1 MSDDQPILPLSLP
14 PSREQ
19 ALLAACIAVA
29 LLIGAAATFPFAQIQ
44 LAVYPAFVVFIT
56 TTLVFAHLTT
66 ATLLFTLFLFQGTRS
81 LLTLASGYVLTAFL
95 LGAWGLTFPDAFAE
109 NGLFDA
115 GLQTTFYLYAFSR
128 FAFPLAAIAYC
139 VLKSTDRHPPLISK
153 RRAVL
158 VGIVCALSVGVALV
172 LLATAGSA
180 VLPPVMVDAQRGNPF
195 TGPFVAVVAVAL
207 LLFAMA
213 FLWRRKMSVLD
224 LWLLLTLWTW
234 LVELIVLAM
243 TTVRFSFN
251 WYTGLL
257 LELASTTFI
266 LAGLLSQTL
275 ALYARLALATAVQR
289 RERDSRR
296 LALNAALAAL
306 AHETYQPIT
315 AIAANSS
322 AGLRHLG
329 RDAPDLD
336 EVHDIF
342 NDIIADTRRTS
353 DAIDAIRGIFKV
365 DVSARTPLAVEG
377 LVQEVL
383 SMVKSEL
390 LAHNVTAD
398 VSFEEGLPEIAG
410 NREQLQQVLLNLIA
424 NAIEAM
430 DDVTTRPRRLQVWA
444 VKEGNEVLVTLRDS
458 GPGIDPAQ
466 AGQIFDPFMTT
477 KPRGSGLGLPIC
489 RSIIEAHAGRM
500 RAASAVPHGAV
511 FGFTLPVAS

>member
-1 MSDDQPILPLSLP
+1 
-14 PSREQ
+14 
-19 ALLAACIAVA
+19 
-29 LLIGAAATFPFAQIQ
+29 
-44 LAVYPAFVVFIT
+44 
-56 TTLVFAHLTT
+56 
-66 ATLLFTLFLFQGTRS
+66 
-81 LLTLASGYVLTAFL
+81 
-95 LGAWGLTFPDAFAE
+95 
-109 NGLFDA
+109 
-115 GLQTTFYLYAFSR
+115 
-128 FAFPLAAIAYC
+128 
-139 VLKSTDRHPPLISK
+139 
-153 RRAVL
+153 
-158 VGIVCALSVGVALV
+158 
-172 LLATAGSA
+172 
-180 VLPPVMVDAQRGNPF
+180 MVDAQRGNPF

-234 LVELIVLAM
+234 LVELIVLAT

-251 WYTGLL
+251 WYAGFL

-266 LAGLLSQTL
+266 LAGLLSQTF

-296 LALNAALAAL
+296 HALNAALDAV

-365 DVSARTPLAVEG
+365 DVSARAALAVEG

-390 LAHNVTAD
+390 RAHNVTAD

-430 DDVTTRPRRLQVWA
+430 DGVTTRPRRLQVWA

-466 AGQIFDPFMTT
+466 AGQIFDPFTTT
-477 KPRGSGLGLPIC
+477 KPRGSGLGLSIC